1 MREVQPGDP
10 ISAEWANNLF
20 DPMHN
25 SSQAEGMMDEDG
37 FHPVPPVETT
47 SDEFR
52 QCTCRLTDDHAT
64 DSNPESV
71 DNVKPTHGDSPLED
85 STDMAELFGG
95 VLNLFGWDSND
106 NGFCLIELWPA
117 SYFDDATERWVL
129 TYAPCA
135 T

>member
-10 ISAEWANNLF
+10 ITAEWANNLF

-52 QCTCRLTDDHAT
+52 QCTCKLSAVLLTTAAT
-64 DSNPESV
+64 CTV
-71 DNVKPTHGDSPLED
+71 YTVKATHGDSPLED
-85 STDMAELFGG
+85 STDMAETLED
-95 VLNLFGWDSND
+95 VDNLFDWDSD
-106 NGFCLIELWPA
+106 DDGFCLIELWPA